1 LAKANEATG
10 PIDATTGSERSTITM
25 REPATRSI
33 PRWLFVA
40 GEASWRA
47 LALGAVVYFAFEIV
61 AYLHVAIIPLV
72 LGLFIAALLEPL
84 TKQLERVVPRGVA
97 ALVAL
102 VVALGVFGGGLAFL
116 GLRIAHQVAEA
127 RGFVERGW
135 HELIQ
140 LIDASPVDMK
150 GGQLGRLVSSFSDA
164 LGSQPGGVVSNV
176 ANGARAVFLSA
187 SEALLTVAFAF
198 FIMRDGRTLFRTW
211 TRRLD
216 GVRAEQVHRTGVSVW
231 STLGRYLRG
240 LSIVALVNALEKGL
254 VLLLLGIPMVVPIM
268 ILTFVGS
275 FIPLAG
281 PILAGAVASLVALAH
296 SGITDAL
303 IVVGASLVIQI
314 IEGNVLQPFIL
325 GRAMRLEPILI
336 LGSVVIG
343 AIVAG
348 LAGAFLAVPLLAAVK
363 GAVLVLRDDAV
374 GESDG

>member
-1 LAKANEATG
+1 
-10 PIDATTGSERSTITM
+10 
-25 REPATRSI
+25 
-33 PRWLFVA
+33 
-40 GEASWRA
+40 
-47 LALGAVVYFAFEIV
+47 
-61 AYLHVAIIPLV
+61 
-72 LGLFIAALLEPL
+72 
-84 TKQLERVVPRGVA
+84 
-97 ALVAL
+97 
-102 VVALGVFGGGLAFL
+102 
-116 GLRIAHQVAEA
+116 
-127 RGFVERGW
+127 
-135 HELIQ
+135 
-140 LIDASPVDMK
+140 
-150 GGQLGRLVSSFSDA
+150 
-164 LGSQPGGVVSNV
+164 
-176 ANGARAVFLSA
+176 
-187 SEALLTVAFAF
+187 
-198 FIMRDGRTLFRTW
+198 
-211 TRRLD
+211 
-216 GVRAEQVHRTGVSVW
+216 VRAEQVHRTGVSVW